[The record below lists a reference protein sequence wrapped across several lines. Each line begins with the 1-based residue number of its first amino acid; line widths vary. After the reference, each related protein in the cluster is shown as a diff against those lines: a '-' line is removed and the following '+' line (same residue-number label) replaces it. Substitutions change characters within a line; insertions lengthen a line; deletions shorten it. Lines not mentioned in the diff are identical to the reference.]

1 MVQMVLSHALYY
13 LILISTYEIGT
24 IIISILQMVNLKL
37 RDIKQYANH
46 HIISNG
52 VSTASQ
58 LSVPIHTSYITQWSL
73 VVQRSDVVAR
83 GIIEQLIQ
91 SQWLQNQIT
100 TVYM

>member
-1 MVQMVLSHALYY
+1 MEILIIINVRTTTVTTTTCWVLHMVQMVLSHALYY

-52 VSTASQ
+52 VSTASR
-58 LSVPIHTSYITQWSL
+58 LSVPIHISYITQ
-73 VVQRSDVVAR
+73 
-83 GIIEQLIQ
+83 
-91 SQWLQNQIT
+91 
-100 TVYM
+100 